1 MWNFAWG
8 RKTSRLLQTL
18 QQVQVGHED
27 LLHWPTEFC
36 LVWKRLLCKL
46 CFIHR
51 YTIENRQWMNFAVI
65 LVMWPQSQSQKT
77 ENGEVLRTLA
87 YKNGLCQL
95 AYQMEG
101 ALCQPCAQ
109 LEVKT
114 SPANSIKLYPRRQ
127 RANRIGLHAA
137 DRAWVLL
144 RSSVFT
150 VAIYNQK
157 SRGTACHV
165 IAITIRI
172 EIIRLTTLRFSFKK
186 ERTFFVS
193 YKNCYSELEHQ
204 Q

>member
-1 MWNFAWG
+1 MRVKDFPM
-8 RKTSRLLQTL
+8 QTL

-27 LLHWPTEFC
+27 SLHWPTEFC
-36 LVWKRLLCKL
+36 LVWKQLLCKL
-46 CFIHR
+46 CFIQR

-65 LVMWPQSQSQKT
+65 LVMWPQNQSQKT
-77 ENGEVLRTLA
+77 ENGKLLR
-87 YKNGLCQL
+87 QL
-95 AYQMEG
+95 VHQMEG

-150 VAIYNQK
+150 AAIYNQK

-186 ERTFFVS
+186 ERTFFGS
-193 YKNCYSELEHQ
+193 YKNCYSELEDQ